1 MTAAPARPA
10 RSLDLIIACLLF
22 AGLATIYYA
31 TTSGIT
37 SSNDGSHYA
46 LLRTMVE
53 NRAFTLNQFDDY
65 AEGNDIALTPDGR
78 LFSDRPPGTALA
90 AAPLYALAGILPE
103 PFAHLPSRH
112 DPGSPRL
119 VYVML
124 LPALAGAATA
134 VTLYGLLRAGGVR
147 PGAALTAVVFFG
159 LGTIQWKYSTVLF
172 SHVLSGFLVILS
184 VALALWLAE
193 RPGRHWA
200 WFVLLGFVLG
210 AAVVVEYSNALV
222 VLIVGGY
229 WLIRAW
235 PEGRRRPVATLLALA
250 AGGAVP
256 ALFLAAYNTLNF
268 GGPLTLSYAY
278 AVNYPWAGSFG
289 TTFNF
294 PLLPGLRALL
304 LGGEGGGWCGGPC
317 LNQGL
322 FLLSPVLLV
331 ALPGFVAYYRRR
343 PSWFWLT
350 TAIFLAYLLL
360 FARHH
365 TSHGFTGDGRYLA
378 PFLGLLVLP
387 LGFALDWLLRPGRT
401 PAGQAGR
408 AALALLVYGLFYL
421 SLLNQ
426 FLHIGRSYNYDLD
439 LGALTMPLTGPQN
452 WPVVLG
458 SVFRNTANLP
468 LLWLGL
474 AVGLLLVFALGR
486 RVPLPR

>member
-1 MTAAPARPA
+1 
-10 RSLDLIIACLLF
+10 
-22 AGLATIYYA
+22 
-31 TTSGIT
+31 
-37 SSNDGSHYA
+37 
-46 LLRTMVE
+46 
-53 NRAFTLNQFDDY
+53 
-65 AEGNDIALTPDGR
+65 
-78 LFSDRPPGTALA
+78 
-90 AAPLYALAGILPE
+90 
-103 PFAHLPSRH
+103 
-112 DPGSPRL
+112 
-119 VYVML
+119 
-124 LPALAGAATA
+124 
-134 VTLYGLLRAGGVR
+134 
-147 PGAALTAVVFFG
+147 
-159 LGTIQWKYSTVLF
+159 
-172 SHVLSGFLVILS
+172 
-184 VALALWLAE
+184 
-193 RPGRHWA
+193 
-200 WFVLLGFVLG
+200 
-210 AAVVVEYSNALV
+210 
-222 VLIVGGY
+222 
-229 WLIRAW
+229 
-235 PEGRRRPVATLLALA
+235 
-250 AGGAVP
+250 
-256 ALFLAAYNTLNF
+256 
-268 GGPLTLSYAY
+268 
-278 AVNYPWAGSFG
+278 
-289 TTFNF
+289 
-294 PLLPGLRALL
+294 
-304 LGGEGGGWCGGPC
+304 
-317 LNQGL
+317 
-322 FLLSPVLLV
+322 VLLV

-439 LGALTMPLTGPQN
+439 LSALTMPLTGPQN